1 MECKIVLEIGGQKQK
16 IIITSEKDI
25 SKLQNQSTS
34 VIQIAEDAS
43 EPKTIEDI
51 ITLLK
56 QKLKPFEQQRFLDAL
71 FQSTPNLT
79 VTKLLKNGNTINKI
93 TLLDNCSFDRLK
105 TLYPAVMRALP
116 KDKIGG
122 YHISLITGGTNNGE
136 VLRGRVFANGVE
148 NFILRNEQDVKN
160 FAITE
165 AKKNL
170 VNQQVNGN
178 EILDEDDR
186 KDMLRRRYEEK
197 LKVLV
202 EYIKT
207 KKDVVQRIKDELGM
221 DVTIQ
226 SVALDYLNHKSEY
239 TNYYTPFGNSTIQ
252 ARVVLRDFVG
262 ELNMEKILYQDSES
276 DLAAALRGIS
286 VKRTNLGKKSLY
298 ELLSSFNPD
307 FTKQMPISKFVTLN
321 KEEMEGVLKPFFDG
335 DPLLQNFEIE
345 NVDKTKEEKVIL
357 GLNTI
362 KAIYKKN
369 VAKLNKEDTVGSKIE
384 ASYEDVVKTVDDAK
398 KYIGSTYTVD
408 GVTYNLNIR
417 IKDNKLEYSY
427 QKRPLTDDHRIK
439 VKYKGSLLSEQFN
452 FSGYGY
458 DTWNVFQNAE
468 DEPGVEDPV
477 INGMYHGY
485 HIYQTGTPAGKQIF
499 IVSKS
504 IVSPNLYVST
514 QFSSLSDAKAAV
526 IGYNYSSSPAKA
538 TMFDLKTVN
547 AVDKFGRKVYLPA
560 SVNLGFFANTGQI
573 IESLNYYLPPNSEK
587 NLQSQERELYNDGNL
602 RKVIDFYAVNFS
614 IPRAK
619 LASVLDTP
627 EKAGI
632 FILEMAN
639 NNLSYQET
647 KTKKRLNLE
656 QRQIIENIFNQISN
670 AKTKQYLVR
679 RTIKGNTYQTGG
691 GKTHTSYITYLQA
704 ISDAGMRVNS
714 MGITT
719 QNKPITQSLTTS
731 LFNLQRAFN
740 EGLLKDS
747 GIEIVITDND
757 SLANDEEFKQNG
769 ESIFGDI
776 TDMSTIKGFVYNNKI
791 YINQSSIQNAAN
803 SMFHEVMHI
812 TFGAIRAN
820 DTVNGTNNYEKIL
833 EYFSDSE
840 SRVVKNAKEYVEANY
855 PKLAYQDKLEE
866 VAVRVFARNMENTSS
881 VYLSEKEGVDGRLV
895 KDIMSVFA
903 DVNRTAREALTMD
916 FSSDMAFQT
925 SYHALFNDDSLSKMA
940 KQRIVANLIEKGIKN
955 ETIIEDCK

>member
-1 MECKIVLEIGGQKQK
+1 
-16 IIITSEKDI
+16 
-25 SKLQNQSTS
+25 
-34 VIQIAEDAS
+34 
-43 EPKTIEDI
+43 
-51 ITLLK
+51 
-56 QKLKPFEQQRFLDAL
+56 
-71 FQSTPNLT
+71 
-79 VTKLLKNGNTINKI
+79 
-93 TLLDNCSFDRLK
+93 
-105 TLYPAVMRALP
+105 
-116 KDKIGG
+116 
-122 YHISLITGGTNNGE
+122 
-136 VLRGRVFANGVE
+136 
-148 NFILRNEQDVKN
+148 
-160 FAITE
+160 
-165 AKKNL
+165 
-170 VNQQVNGN
+170 
-178 EILDEDDR
+178 
-186 KDMLRRRYEEK
+186 
-197 LKVLV
+197 
-202 EYIKT
+202 
-207 KKDVVQRIKDELGM
+207 
-221 DVTIQ
+221 
-226 SVALDYLNHKSEY
+226 
-239 TNYYTPFGNSTIQ
+239 
-252 ARVVLRDFVG
+252 
-262 ELNMEKILYQDSES
+262 
-276 DLAAALRGIS
+276 
-286 VKRTNLGKKSLY
+286 
-298 ELLSSFNPD
+298 
-307 FTKQMPISKFVTLN
+307 
-321 KEEMEGVLKPFFDG
+321 
-335 DPLLQNFEIE
+335 
-345 NVDKTKEEKVIL
+345 
-357 GLNTI
+357 
-362 KAIYKKN
+362 
-369 VAKLNKEDTVGSKIE
+369 
-384 ASYEDVVKTVDDAK
+384 
-398 KYIGSTYTVD
+398 
-408 GVTYNLNIR
+408 
-417 IKDNKLEYSY
+417 
-427 QKRPLTDDHRIK
+427 
-439 VKYKGSLLSEQFN
+439 
-452 FSGYGY
+452 
-458 DTWNVFQNAE
+458 
-468 DEPGVEDPV
+468 
-477 INGMYHGY
+477 
-485 HIYQTGTPAGKQIF
+485 
-499 IVSKS
+499 
-504 IVSPNLYVST
+504 
-514 QFSSLSDAKAAV
+514 
-526 IGYNYSSSPAKA
+526 
-538 TMFDLKTVN
+538 
-547 AVDKFGRKVYLPA
+547 
-560 SVNLGFFANTGQI
+560 
-573 IESLNYYLPPNSEK
+573 
-587 NLQSQERELYNDGNL
+587 
-602 RKVIDFYAVNFS
+602 
-614 IPRAK
+614 
-619 LASVLDTP
+619 
-627 EKAGI
+627 
-632 FILEMAN
+632 MAN